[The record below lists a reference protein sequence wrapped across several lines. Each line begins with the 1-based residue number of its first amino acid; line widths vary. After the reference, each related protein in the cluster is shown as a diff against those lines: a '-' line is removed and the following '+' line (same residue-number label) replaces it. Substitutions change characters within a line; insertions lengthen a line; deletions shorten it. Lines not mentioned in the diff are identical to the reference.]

1 MMVAVHLKKQA
12 NLWIYENLE
21 TRGEKKKWWSSIFDF
36 YFTGLFKSSTHIT
49 FKIYRYK

>member
-21 TRGEKKKWWSSIFDF
+21 TRVEKNKMVEFNI
-36 YFTGLFKSSTHIT
+36 
-49 FKIYRYK
+49 